1 MTKTN
6 AVFTECTVFGRRRQ
20 IILRFLAGVRPLALL
35 LTFACLGASMMFA
48 QNCAPPSGFVDAP
61 HPAIDAPERLVSHTE
76 EIVINR
82 SLPIVLS
89 AVDKPIKDTI
99 HKSGSLPGVSGEYLL
114 TKAEFGTSGS
124 RRITCLSDGTTL
136 EEEVL
141 GSERNEKS
149 SRFRY
154 IVWNYTT
161 EKARPISYGIGD
173 FLYTDMGDRRTH
185 ITWVYSFKLR
195 EDKFPG
201 NFGAIGRFLFRV
213 RFLDK
218 DYAALMRDVLNGYKT
233 DAEQRPADDDNRGRV
248 RNPPLRPTD
257 EYNR

>member
-1 MTKTN
+1 M
-6 AVFTECTVFGRRRQ
+6 
-20 IILRFLAGVRPLALL
+20 
-35 LTFACLGASMMFA
+35 
-48 QNCAPPSGFVDAP
+48 
-61 HPAIDAPERLVSHTE
+61 SHTE

-114 TKAEFGTSGS
+114 TKAEFGTPGS

-136 EEEVL
+136 EEESWGASTTRNRLVFATL
-141 GSERNEKS
+141 CGTIRPRRLAQSHMVSGTFFTLTWGTAAHTSHGFIRSSSGKTNSPATSER
-149 SRFRY
+149 F
-154 IVWNYTT
+154 
-161 EKARPISYGIGD
+161 
-173 FLYTDMGDRRTH
+173 
-185 ITWVYSFKLR
+185 
-195 EDKFPG
+195 
-201 NFGAIGRFLFRV
+201 GRFLFRV

-233 DAEQRPADDDNRGRV
+233 DAEQRPADDDNPERV

-257 EYNR
+257 EYN

>member
-6 AVFTECTVFGRRRQ
+6 AIFTRRTVFGRRPEIVPRS
-20 IILRFLAGVRPLALL
+20 FHAGVRSLAILMAFMRLSASTPL
-35 LTFACLGASMMFA
+35 A
-48 QNCAPPSGFVDAP
+48 QNCTPPSGFVDAP
-61 HPAIDAPERLVSHTE
+61 HPPIDAAEQLVSHIE

-82 SLPIVLS
+82 SLPVVLS
-89 AVDKPIKDTI
+89 AVDKPIQDTI

-114 TKAEFGTSGS
+114 TKAGFGRPGS

-141 GSERNEKS
+141 QSERDGKS

-173 FLYTDMGDRRTH
+173 FLYADMGAGRTH
-185 ITWVYSFKLR
+185 ITWRYSFKLK
-195 EDKFPG
+195 EDRFPG

-213 RFLDK
+213 RFVDK
-218 DYAALMRDVLNGYKT
+218 DYAVLMRDVLNGYKT
-233 DAEQRPADDDNRGRV
+233 DAEQRPAEDG
-248 RNPPLRPTD
+248 NPRTGS
-257 EYNR
+257 